1 MLQTVV
7 QGGAWVVWEVVMM
20 FSKVGLGASA
30 GGVIRLC
37 LQPLGVSWGRGS
49 RGDLCGPRGQS
60 QEKGTESSFS
70 SVTRKDLVAGRE
82 CIMGEVGSPSADVQ
96 QRTGDRL

>member
-30 GGVIRLC
+30 GGLIRLC

-82 CIMGEVGSPSADVQ
+82 CSHGGS
-96 QRTGDRL
+96 RLPICRCTTKDG